1 MLRFCNYLR
10 GVDDEQSSQLGQESF
25 EKSKWFKMF
34 LKYFFKMFT
43 LLFPKFICSSTI
55 LFFILLTSVIA
66 IEFVIY
72 QVGLLGGKFYKTLS
86 NRDLENFKTLAV
98 FSIFLIIVNAVM
110 KSLNDFFASLLS
122 IIWRKN
128 ITLRLHELYFAKRNF
143 YYLQFCDLKSSS
155 NSQNKN
161 KLANN
166 VVNVLSDCEVNTIIP
181 STAIL
186 MGSAAHSQNI
196 NSSSN
201 KADEIETLDNPD
213 QRITQDVKSLCD
225 SISTIVPLLMITPFV
240 IGWYGYQVFVNFVCL
255 LYLNVKLKRK
265 LRKDISNCWV
275 YGSFSCFGVLH
286 YLVSDKRTADK
297 SAS

>member
-10 GVDDEQSSQLGQESF
+10 GVDDEQDAQLNASSQPVSV

-34 LKYFFKMFT
+34 LKYFFKLFK
-43 LLFPKFICSSTI
+43 LLFPKFACSSTI
-55 LFFILLTSVIA
+55 LFVLLLASVIA

-86 NRDLENFKTLAV
+86 NRDLENFKRLAV

-110 KSLNDFFASLLS
+110 KSLNDFMASLLS

-128 ITLRLHELYFAKRNF
+128 ITLKLHELYFAKRNF
-143 YYLQFCDLKSSS
+143 YYLQFYGFKSSS
-155 NSQNKN
+155 NSQQKN
-161 KLANN
+161 KLSNN
-166 VVNVLSDCEVNTIIP
+166 VVNVLSEAEVNTVIP

-186 MGSAAHSQNI
+186 MGSSAHSQNI
-196 NSSSN
+196 SSN
-201 KADEIETLDNPD
+201 NEKSDENQTLDNPD

-240 IGWYGYQVFVNFVCL
+240 IGWYGYQVC
-255 LYLNVKLKRK
+255 
-265 LRKDISNCWV
+265 
-275 YGSFSCFGVLH
+275 
-286 YLVSDKRTADK
+286 T
-297 SAS
+297 